1 MIYLYRAQIVQ
12 PAVRL
17 DVSCVVTKRIFS
29 FDTYI
34 AIAGLY
40 PPSGFNGK
48 VTKPIECTA
57 DRLVLS
63 YTRQRK
69 VDRYLRHCVDT
80 SVLRCIS
87 FITSHNYFFVHS
99 LSTLWQNY
107 IQDALVTPRLR
118 EAKKAAKAAAAR
130 AVAPSP
136 AKPVQSETC
145 EETSTAPE
153 PTATSNRSTAPPP
166 GSGDSGGEAGSR
178 TSVGRKDVSSEAAK
192 NGVAPAAE
200 EDEEDDGDAEV

>member
-1 MIYLYRAQIVQ
+1 M
-12 PAVRL
+12 
-17 DVSCVVTKRIFS
+17 
-29 FDTYI
+29 
-34 AIAGLY
+34 
-40 PPSGFNGK
+40 
-48 VTKPIECTA
+48 
-57 DRLVLS
+57 
-63 YTRQRK
+63 
-69 VDRYLRHCVDT
+69 
-80 SVLRCIS
+80 
-87 FITSHNYFFVHS
+87 
-99 LSTLWQNY
+99 
-107 IQDALVTPRLR
+107 TPRLR

-130 AVAPSP
+130 AVAPS